1 MILERIK
8 EYIDFKKIAISA
20 FERSVGMSN
29 ASFGKSLKN
38 GGAIGTD
45 KLENILIVYTDI
57 NPIWLL
63 TGEGSMLR
71 DNKNPEE
78 RKGGSTLISPVEESI
93 IYKIYK
99 EKDEENKTLI
109 EEIGGLKERIRQL
122 EFQNKES
129 DHHSIVDDI
138 TEAFTKESSGDYG
151 EDSIPTKLP
160 SGSKRSSVGKV

>member
-93 IYKIYK
+93 MYKIYK

>member
-45 KLENILIVYTDI
+45 KLENILIAYTDI

>member
-160 SGSKRSSVGKV
+160 SGSKRS

>member
-1 MILERIK
+1 
-8 EYIDFKKIAISA
+8 
-20 FERSVGMSN
+20 MSN

>member
-93 IYKIYK
+93 IYRMYK

>member
-1 MILERIK
+1 M
-8 EYIDFKKIAISA
+8 
-20 FERSVGMSN
+20 V
-29 ASFGKSLKN
+29 KN
-38 GGAIGTD
+38 GGSIGSD
-45 KLENILIVYTDI
+45 IIENILRIHPDI
-57 NPIWLL
+57 NANWLL

-71 DNKNPEE
+71 DNKIPEE
-78 RKGGSTLISPVEESI
+78 SKRSSTPISPTEESI
-93 IYKIYK
+93 IYRMYK